1 MYIYRGVFVRQ
12 WSDKSSGLSMHTNYT
27 LQRSNIRRKK
37 TGVQLCS
44 NAVNANAAVPA
55 SGLRQKYNNA
65 TLTNIPHATLT
76 AGDRCFFRC
85 TMDGSG
91 NILSDN
97 YVDTA
102 MSPGYTWYYIG
113 NATSASAINHD
124 TTQSMF
130 YTLDANGKLTHI
142 NGLPIAT

>member
-1 MYIYRGVFVRQ
+1 MEVF
-12 WSDKSSGLSMHTNYT
+12 HTP
-27 LQRSNIRRKK
+27 IDPHV
-37 TGVQLCS
+37 GVQLCS
-44 NAVNANAAVPA
+44 NAVNANSAVPA
-55 SGLRQKYNNA
+55 TGLRQKYNNA

-85 TMDGSG
+85 TMDAQG

-97 YVDTA
+97 YVATA

-113 NATSASAINHD
+113 NATSATAINHD

-130 YTLDANGKLTHI
+130 YTLDANGKLTHL
-142 NGLPIAT
+142 NGIPIA